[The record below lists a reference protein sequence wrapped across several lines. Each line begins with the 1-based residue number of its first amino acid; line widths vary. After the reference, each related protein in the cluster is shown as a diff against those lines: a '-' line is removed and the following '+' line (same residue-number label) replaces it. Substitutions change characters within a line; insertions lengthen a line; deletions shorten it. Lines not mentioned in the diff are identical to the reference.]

1 MRAVNLLPKDAKSSN
16 SFLTEKNLPALV
28 GGGTGF
34 LVIVVLAALFLSA
47 SSKVSAAQGDYDA
60 AQAQLAATP
69 LPPAPTEQP
78 TNTTPTAVVNEHAP
92 RLQALS
98 AVLGQRIAWDRVLR
112 EFSQV
117 LPGDVWISS
126 LSMAAPTVP
135 GATDGFSISATT
147 YSYASVARMLSR
159 MALVPDLTAVDLKS
173 TARSGRLVQ
182 FTVSASIKGA
192 AAPVAPAA
200 PAAPVP
206 STDTTQTDTTSSDAG
221 ASS

>member
-1 MRAVNLLPKDAKSSN
+1 MRAVNLLPKDAKSNN
-16 SFLTEKNLPALV
+16 SFLTAQNLPALV

-34 LVIVVLAALFLSA
+34 LVILVLAALFLSA
-47 SSKVSAAQGDYDA
+47 SSKVSAAQGDYDS

-69 LPPAPTEQP
+69 VPPVPTQQQ
-78 TNTTPTAVVNEHAP
+78 TSTTPTAVVNEHAP

-112 EFSQV
+112 EFSLV
-117 LPGDVWISS
+117 LPNDVWISS
-126 LSMAAPTVP
+126 LTMAAPTTP
-135 GATDGFSISATT
+135 GAADGFSISATT

-192 AAPVAPAA
+192 VAPVAPAVPA
-200 PAAPVP
+200 PAPT
-206 STDTTQTDTTSSDAG
+206 TDTTQTDTTSSDG

>member
-1 MRAVNLLPKDAKSSN
+1 MRAVNLLPKDAKSNS

-34 LVIVVLAALFLSA
+34 FVIVILAALFLSA
-47 SSKVSAAQGDYDA
+47 SGKVSSAQSDYDA

-69 LPPAPTEQP
+69 VPPAPTPQSA
-78 TNTTPTAVVNEHAP
+78 NTTPAAVVNEHAP

-117 LPGDVWISS
+117 LPNDVWISS
-126 LSMAAPTVP
+126 LTMAAPTTP

-192 AAPVAPAA
+192 VAPVAPAVPT
-200 PAAPVP
+200 PAP
-206 STDTTQTDTTSSDAG
+206 STDTTTDTTSSDG